1 MPQTGFLFS
10 VLPLVEI
17 EDHPAA
23 SRVLST
29 DVDLDFLR
37 GDELGWPPGVP
48 SLPGAPSRVAARRGA
63 HRVTADR
70 FKDWCDCEAV

>member
-1 MPQTGFLFS
+1 MEQKAHACGKSMDTGQIRPPPTGFLFS

-23 SRVLST
+23 SQVLST

-37 GDELGWPPGVP
+37 GDE
-48 SLPGAPSRVAARRGA
+48 
-63 HRVTADR
+63 
-70 FKDWCDCEAV
+70 